1 MKKTDRTVRD
11 WTEEDERKY
20 REMLATPLKKPTEEE
35 LFKLTS
41 ASPNPPLGA
50 SLGKDEEDKELIEKL
65 KNPPQFE
72 PFNSDLFTEKIAE
85 TANKTAQVS
94 HDLEMK
100 RIKAKLIADLCVKFV
115 ELPMTYGEIP
125 IRAREIAENALKEI

>member
-1 MKKTDRTVRD
+1 MENKQQKDISEAEKRYKESFIGRLSEKEVF
-11 WTEEDERKY
+11 
-20 REMLATPLKKPTEEE
+20 EMGAV
-35 LFKLTS
+35 
-41 ASPNPPLGA
+41 SPYPPLGA

-72 PFNSDLFTEKIAE
+72 PFNSDLFTDKIAE

-100 RIKAKLIADLCVKFV
+100 RIKAKMIADVTV
-115 ELPMTYGEIP
+115 ELIKYNGDKIFPQRIAEI
-125 IRAREIAENALKEI
+125 AREIAENALKEI